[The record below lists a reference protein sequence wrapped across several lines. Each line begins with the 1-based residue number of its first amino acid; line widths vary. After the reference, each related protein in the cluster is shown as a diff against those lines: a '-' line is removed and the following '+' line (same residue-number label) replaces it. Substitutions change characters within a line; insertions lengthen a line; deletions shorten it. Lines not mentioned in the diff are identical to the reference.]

1 MASTTKLI
9 SEEQFL
15 CSICQEVF
23 KEPVSTRCGHNF
35 CKSCITEYWDS
46 TCQIQCPLCRTKFYR
61 RPKFFVNTE
70 FRDMVEHFRHMKVIK
85 GKAEGEIA
93 KPGDVPCDVCTETK
107 MKAHKTCVV
116 CLASYCQTHLELH
129 QNLKAHKLV
138 SPLSNLWD
146 KVCKKHDKML
156 ELFCCTDQKCVC
168 LICWKDG
175 HADHDVILLE
185 KASQEKK
192 ALLAKSVSEMKIIDN
207 QKTVEVNKLKASFQQ
222 TKKESMSD
230 LADVEM
236 ALTSLVADVQ
246 EHKRKVI
253 ELIQQKQ
260 KRADAKGDAFFAQ
273 VVQESV
279 EMRKK
284 IHKLEQLLQTDD
296 HLHFLL
302 NYPSYYQTA
311 KSTQPNPTKPFEDKR
326 PIYKG
331 MVKKSTAQ
339 MRKTLSSQIEGL
351 LYQVSSEDC
360 EGEGGNT
367 TMPEV
372 WIPPQDELMM
382 IQQCNAVDLTLNAF
396 GAHPSLMVS
405 SDGKHLSLRN
415 GRFVLSSF
423 FGARIEHLPIA
434 YSTNFF
440 SSGRFY
446 YEVQVNRSQN
456 FFLGVA
462 KESMKV
468 NPPFIPSPEDGVWI
482 FRHTFGRYH
491 TNGRHPDLILR
502 QAPNVIGVFVDYEK
516 GEVSFYDV
524 EGRYVMFS
532 FRECYFA
539 ERASFFTALLYSMTG
554 MSEITRPKLYP
565 IFGVFD
571 DGSDPSLTITPVN
584 FTVEDASF
592 VEGN

>member
-46 TCQIQCPLCRTKFYR
+46 TCQIQL
-61 RPKFFVNTE
+61 
-70 FRDMVEHFRHMKVIK
+70 IK

-93 KPGDVPCDVCTETK
+93 KPGDVPCD
-107 MKAHKTCVV
+107 
-116 CLASYCQTHLELH
+116 
-129 QNLKAHKLV
+129 AHKL
-138 SPLSNLWD
+138 
-146 KVCKKHDKML
+146 
-156 ELFCCTDQKCVC
+156 LFCCTDQKCVC

-302 NYPSYYQTA
+302 NYPSYYQT
-311 KSTQPNPTKPFEDKR
+311 F
-326 PIYKG
+326 
-331 MVKKSTAQ
+331 
-339 MRKTLSSQIEGL
+339 
-351 LYQVSSEDC
+351 
-360 EGEGGNT
+360 
-367 TMPEV
+367 
-372 WIPPQDELMM
+372 
-382 IQQCNAVDLTLNAF
+382 
-396 GAHPSLMVS
+396 
-405 SDGKHLSLRN
+405 
-415 GRFVLSSF
+415 
-423 FGARIEHLPIA
+423 IA
-434 YSTNFF
+434 
-440 SSGRFY
+440 
-446 YEVQVNRSQN
+446 NRSRTRD
-456 FFLGVA
+456 F
-462 KESMKV
+462 V
-468 NPPFIPSPEDGVWI
+468 N
-482 FRHTFGRYH
+482 H
-491 TNGRHPDLILR
+491 
-502 QAPNVIGVFVDYEK
+502 
-516 GEVSFYDV
+516 
-524 EGRYVMFS
+524 
-532 FRECYFA
+532 
-539 ERASFFTALLYSMTG
+539 
-554 MSEITRPKLYP
+554 
-565 IFGVFD
+565 
-571 DGSDPSLTITPVN
+571 
-584 FTVEDASF
+584 
-592 VEGN
+592 